1 MASNITRRDLY
12 ELVWS
17 RPRSEIAKEFGISGV
32 RLGKICREMNVPAPP
47 RGYWANLAGK
57 RKRRKFA
64 RPPLP
69 YSVAERIEEDH
80 TAVRASLADFDPQRL
95 EQPIPPPPVFPC
107 SAEEALERYRVL
119 IDATPI
125 PHVSRGLHP
134 ITQKFVLEDDR
145 LAELA
150 RKSSWYKPKF
160 ATPEGKELLEGLNRL
175 LWFFVDLGVTP
186 RSSGYRD
193 IVMRVGCGG
202 HWRTFEITIAERG
215 LGRAREAKRRS
226 ATFEFRFDT
235 DRWERRSEKPAVAF
249 SHFNRNVLR
258 SIAKLVFAGWEDD
271 FRASVKHHYEW
282 NVSERKRTIAQIE
295 LAQQHKRQREAAE
308 VKALLD
314 GRKSLLADAL
324 RHAGKSQA
332 IRLLVEALGQRLEA
346 LPHATSEFRRWRAWA
361 LAQADAIDPTMWSP
375 GRLDDWIREF
385 HLDGDRVEE

>member
-17 RPRSEIAKEFGISGV
+17 RPRSEIAKEFGVSGV

-64 RPPLP
+64 RPLLS

-80 TAVRASLADFDPQRL
+80 AAVRASFADFDPQRL

-107 SAEEALERYRVL
+107 SAEEALERYRAL
-119 IDATPI
+119 IAATPI
-125 PHVSRGLHP
+125 PHESRGLHP
-134 ITQKFVLEDDR
+134 IAQKFVLEDER

-160 ATPEGKELLEGLNRL
+160 AAPEGKELLEGLNRL
-175 LWFFVDLGVTP
+175 LWFFVDLGLTP

-202 HWRTFEITIAERG
+202 HWRTFEIKIAEQG
-215 LGRAREAKRRS
+215 LSGAREARRGS

-235 DRWERRSEKPAVAF
+235 HRWERRREKPAFAF

-258 SIAKLVFAGWEDD
+258 SIANLVVAGWEDD
-271 FRASVKHHYEW
+271 FRASLKHHYEW

-295 LAQQHKRQREAAE
+295 LARQAAR
-308 VKALLD
+308 VGIGSRRHSKAP
-314 GRKSLLADAL
+314 GKHSVAA
-324 RHAGKSQA
+324 AGGAQRRCSRRDHRPQRA
-332 IRLLVEALGQRLEA
+332 ARLEA
-346 LPHATSEFRRWRAWA
+346 RNQGQAARRDRDRSIHAR
-361 LAQADAIDPTMWSP
+361 
-375 GRLDDWIREF
+375 
-385 HLDGDRVEE
+385 